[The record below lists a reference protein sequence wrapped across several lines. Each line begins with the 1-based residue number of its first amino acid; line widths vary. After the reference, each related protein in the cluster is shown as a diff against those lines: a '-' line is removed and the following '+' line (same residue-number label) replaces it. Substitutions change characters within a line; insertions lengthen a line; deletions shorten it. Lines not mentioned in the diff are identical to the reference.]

1 MNLLESVGFFRSNL
15 YYIVKQ
21 GKVLWIFFNGEF
33 IVDKEDWLVLIL
45 FMFIYL
51 LMVLIIK
58 FLKNWIFKNLFVD

>member
-1 MNLLESVGFFRSNL
+1 MNLLESVGFLRSNL

-58 FLKNWIFKNLFVD
+58 F